1 MRSLALLAAA
11 SIVALAAA
19 GCDDDAPAGPTP
31 SSTGEPRSLAPGT
44 LPTSSPGAA
53 TGTVTSGSATI
64 ELDGDL
70 SGRVRLQTLGPPALY
85 SAPPGSIGVVWTD
98 GRQSMGITGPS
109 FEGQR
114 TTSNTLTLRLE
125 IRNGP
130 EAAVL
135 TSAAGECTLTVDT
148 AVASSLAGTFA
159 CADLAAPTATGDA
172 LSVDAT
178 GTFTASG

>member
-1 MRSLALLAAA
+1 MRSLAVFAAA

-19 GCDDDAPAGPTP
+19 GCDDDAPAGPAT
-31 SSTGEPRSLAPGT
+31 SSPEPQSLAPGT

-53 TGTVTSGSATI
+53 TGTLTSGSATI

-70 SGRVRLQTLGPPALY
+70 RGRVRLQTLGPPALY
-85 SAPPGSIGVVWTD
+85 SPPPGSIAVVWTD

-109 FEGQR
+109 FEGER
-114 TTSNTLTLRLE
+114 PTSNTLTLRLE
-125 IRNGP
+125 VRNGP

-135 TSAAGECTLTVDT
+135 TSAAGQCTLTVDT
-148 AVASSLAGTFA
+148 AVESSLAGTFA